1 MEHCRGFSAART
13 NSLTDD
19 TSASS
24 DPLQSSEMSFG
35 DHLEELRSRIIRAV
49 LSSIVAFLLVFL
61 WHTDVMKLVVAP
73 YTKVAIDLR
82 MDASLKSIAPAGAFL
97 AYLKVSFIVAL
108 VVSAPFWIYQFWAF
122 IAAGLYKHERRAV
135 YKFAPPMFLLFMGGV
150 AFGYLVLIPVGLR
163 YLLSF
168 SDPSVIQNWI
178 GLSEYL
184 ALFTTL
190 TLVLGLV
197 FELPIVM
204 ALLGKLGMISS
215 RTFREKRRFFVLAAF
230 IIGALLTPPD
240 AVTQILMATPLIAL
254 FEIGIMLAW
263 FAEGNRLRDVDWK
276 AWRMR
281 GILLVAACVLVFVFQ
296 ERLVSAYHARLVGQK
311 VVRVTDSAGG
321 DTFPYMDVFA
331 RTRWLGFQP
340 TAAYRVRDEESDDE
354 RIISNELWVVGN
366 GERAVLARVLFRA
379 DRISDVSQ
387 EDDAAR
393 FLVMGGAQV
402 TTVQSVEK
410 LAGPQFLG
418 PLITAFEQAAEE
430 DQPLLEGL
438 IAGLVG
444 KRPEGAR
451 PLTSSADDATRR
463 ASLRAW
469 AAWWKSH
476 GAEFVWTNAREK

>member
-1 MEHCRGFSAART
+1 MEDCHGFSEART
-13 NSLTDD
+13 NPLTDD
-19 TSASS
+19 TSPDS

-49 LSSIVAFLLVFL
+49 LSSIIAFLLVFL

-73 YTKVAIDLR
+73 YTRVAIDLR
-82 MDASLKSIAPAGAFL
+82 MDASLKSIHPAGAFL
-97 AYLKVSFIVAL
+97 GYLKVSFIVAL

-135 YKFAPPMFLLFMGGV
+135 YKFAPPMFLLFVGGV

-178 GLSEYL
+178 GLTEYL

-204 ALLGKLGMISS
+204 ALLGKLGMVSS
-215 RTFREKRRFFVLAAF
+215 RTFREKRRFFILAAF
-230 IIGALLTPPD
+230 ILGALLTPPD
-240 AVTQILMATPLIAL
+240 AVTQILMASPLIAL
-254 FEIGIMLAW
+254 FEFGIMLAW
-263 FAEGNRLRDVDWK
+263 FAEGNRLRDVNWK
-276 AWRMR
+276 AWRVR
-281 GILLVAACVLVFVFQ
+281 GALLLGACILVFVFQ
-296 ERLVSAYHARLVGQK
+296 ERLVSAYHARIVGQK
-311 VVRVTDSAGG
+311 VVRLSDSVGG
-321 DTFPYMDVFA
+321 DAFPYMDVFA
-331 RTRWLGFQP
+331 RTRWLGFRP
-340 TAAYRVRDEESDDE
+340 TAGFRIRDDEGEDE
-354 RIISNELWVVGN
+354 RIISDELWAVGD

-387 EDDAAR
+387 EDDVAR

-402 TTVQSVEK
+402 ASVEAVTR
-410 LAGPQFLG
+410 LAAPEFLG
-418 PLITAFEQAAEE
+418 IMITALERAAEE
-430 DQPLLEGL
+430 DQPVLEGL

-444 KRPEGAR
+444 KRPQGA
-451 PLTSSADDATRR
+451 SSLESAAEAPERR
-463 ASLRAW
+463 AALEAW
-469 AAWWKSH
+469 ASWWESEGRK
-476 GAEFVWTNAREK
+476 FVWTYPRGK